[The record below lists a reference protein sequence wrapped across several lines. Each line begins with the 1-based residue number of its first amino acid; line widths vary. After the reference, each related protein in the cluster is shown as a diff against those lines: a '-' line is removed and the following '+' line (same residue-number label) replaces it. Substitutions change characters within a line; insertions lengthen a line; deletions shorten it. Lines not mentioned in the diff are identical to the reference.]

1 MILFVSGQYAGAQY
15 IHPLIKKWSNK
26 NKIEWNIIAA
36 GASCKYWKETNVKH
50 TCINKISH
58 SIVSNYLEYLKP
70 TLVITS
76 TSINYDF
83 EAVFI
88 IEAKKKSIP
97 TASFIDFWSNYL
109 NRFKYGGDL
118 VFPDN
123 IFAIDHRSV
132 IEMTTEGV
140 PENLIK
146 MIGQPYFEE
155 VQNNIVERGDKLLL
169 TSQPLKKY
177 NDNKL
182 GYDESDFWDICF
194 QAIHKTN
201 VKKVLC
207 THHPEELYR
216 DFKKDKNI
224 VIYKGRGIQDI
235 VDSHTVIGIS
245 STQMILGYLW
255 GRKVASIQPKIL
267 KKDLFPLSRW
277 GLVPRLETVSE
288 VIEFLKKDDLFESI
302 KSSKKFNEETDEFR
316 LNGSID
322 RLELFCLKY
331 RN

>member
-15 IHPLIKKWSNK
+15 IHPLIKKWSIK
-26 NKIEWNIIAA
+26 NKIEWNIIAT
-36 GASCKYWKETNVKH
+36 GASCKYWKEFNIKH
-50 TCINKISH
+50 TGISKISH
-58 SIVSNYLEYLKP
+58 NIASDYLDVLKP
-70 TLVITS
+70 SIVITS

-83 EAVFI
+83 EAIFI
-88 IEAKKKSIP
+88 VEAKKKSIP

-140 PENLIK
+140 PENLINT
-146 MIGQPYFEE
+146 IGQPYLEE

-169 TSQPLKKY
+169 ASQPLKKY
-177 NDNKL
+177 NYNKL

-194 QAIHKTN
+194 QAINKTN
-201 VKKVLC
+201 IKKVLC
-207 THHPEELYR
+207 TYHPEELQSN
-216 DFKKDKNI
+216 FKKEENR
-224 VIYKGRGIQDI
+224 VILKGRGLQDI

-245 STQMILGYLW
+245 STQMMLGYLW
-255 GRKVASIQPKIL
+255 GRKVASIQPKIF

-288 VIEFLKKDDLFESI
+288 LIEFLKKDNLFESFN
-302 KSSKKFNEETDEFR
+302 SSKNFNKKTDEFR
-316 LNGSID
+316 LNGSTD

-331 RN
+331 SN